1 MQPRGLIPRGRCA
14 GAAGSCQRT
23 AMVTGLVIRTGA
35 PMTIH
40 MVHSDRAIGGAAE
53 MVHLVSPGMN
63 LHA

>member
-1 MQPRGLIPRGRCA
+1 
-14 GAAGSCQRT
+14 
-23 AMVTGLVIRTGA
+23 
-35 PMTIH
+35 MTIH